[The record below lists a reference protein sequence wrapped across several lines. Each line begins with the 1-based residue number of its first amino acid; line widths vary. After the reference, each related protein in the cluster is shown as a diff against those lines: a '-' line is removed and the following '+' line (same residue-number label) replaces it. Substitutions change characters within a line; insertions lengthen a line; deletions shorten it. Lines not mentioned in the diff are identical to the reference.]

1 MQVDEIINILETEGP
16 LTGKTLLE
24 KTKIDEFSLW
34 KICNGSEKIISKTI
48 GQRYLRLDKQVEG
61 YARLSPSIIREFYGY
76 TIIGTK
82 NNLPQIYKRAELLQQ
97 EIVQISKDKLELARE
112 VIKKICDSLKDSQ
125 IIEKCACFI
134 IAGDVAYG
142 MSHLEPRPE
151 PSTGELVQGS
161 DLDIVVITRDLP
173 GNIIKCLDLAI
184 YNEKNFLLKN
194 PSYKEEI
201 DYIIKDISKASAQ
214 MEFDCFESMVA
225 SKILAEG
232 HFLYGSLD
240 IFNEV
245 KKLLIDKGIPEK
257 IAALE
262 KEALIN
268 RINAESYLL
277 KCAGTLTDEN
287 VMKLFYTKEEKEEFF
302 QLA

>member
-1 MQVDEIINILETEGP
+1 MQIDKIVNLLETEGP
-16 LTGKTLLE
+16 LTGKSLLE
-24 KTKIDEFSLW
+24 KTKIDQFSLW
-34 KICNGSEKIISKTI
+34 KICNSSEKIITQTI
-48 GQRYLRLDKQVEG
+48 GKRYLRLDKQVEG

-76 TIIGTK
+76 TIIGTV
-82 NNLPQIYKRAELLQQ
+82 NNLQEISKRAELLQQ
-97 EIVQISKDKLELARE
+97 EIVQISKNKLELARE
-112 VIKKICDSLKDSQ
+112 VIKKICESLEDSQ
-125 IIEKCACFI
+125 IIKECACFI

-151 PSTGELVQGS
+151 TSTGELVQGS

-173 GNIIKCLDLAI
+173 DNIIKGLDLAI

-201 DYIIKDISKASAQ
+201 DYIVKDISKARAQ

-225 SKILAEG
+225 SKILDEG
-232 HFLYGSLD
+232 QFLYGSLD

-245 KKLLIDKGIPEK
+245 KKLLSDKGIPEK

-262 KEALIN
+262 KEALTN
-268 RINAESYLL
+268 RVNAEAYLL
-277 KCAGTLTDEN
+277 KCEGTLADEN

-302 QLA
+302 